1 MTNVIPADVR
11 REIID
16 ICRQSDFV
24 SGALKYGLSDKKRR
38 KILLKHI
45 TDYALISDWMQTRMK
60 DILLAADAIER
71 EKYYAI
77 PKSELVDMENEL
89 CSVVS
94 LSIGDP
100 HNKRFQSAVT
110 VVLALIESKKSKSEN
125 PEESEK

>member
-1 MTNVIPADVR
+1 MTNIMPVDVR
-11 REIID
+11 QEIID
-16 ICRQSDFV
+16 TCRQSDFV
-24 SGALKYGLSDKKRR
+24 SEALKYGLSDKKRR

-45 TDYALISDWMQTRMK
+45 TDYALIADWMQTRIK

-89 CSVVS
+89 CSVIS

-100 HNKRFQSAVT
+100 NSKHFQSAVA
-110 VVLALIESKKSKSEN
+110 VVLALIESKKSK
-125 PEESEK
+125 ESEK